1 MSSKASCKQAP
12 KYLIPKSS
20 FQQYYSRLLHP
31 SEFGRAMDSKTVSST
46 IDMDRNQTSH
56 RGFTNVGVRNFSVN
70 QEIEPFLKAEQPALL
85 KLRIRLRQ
93 LMTHIL

>member
-56 RGFTNVGVRNFSVN
+56 RGFTSNYINYVSKFSRKDNMDV
-70 QEIEPFLKAEQPALL
+70 
-85 KLRIRLRQ
+85 
-93 LMTHIL
+93 